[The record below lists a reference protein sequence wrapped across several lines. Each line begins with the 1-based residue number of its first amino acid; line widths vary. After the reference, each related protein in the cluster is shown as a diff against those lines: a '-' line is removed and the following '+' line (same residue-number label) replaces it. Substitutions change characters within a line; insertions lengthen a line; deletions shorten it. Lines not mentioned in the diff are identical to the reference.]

1 MKVSVGILE
10 KMGQTMSLKQLDSVS
25 QMYES
30 FNVEQHAF
38 KLLQSKTT
46 DLICILLPD
55 DDDDSEE

>member
-10 KMGQTMSLKQLDSVS
+10 KMGQTMSLKQRDSVT

>member
-10 KMGQTMSLKQLDSVS
+10 KMGQTMSLKQLDSVT